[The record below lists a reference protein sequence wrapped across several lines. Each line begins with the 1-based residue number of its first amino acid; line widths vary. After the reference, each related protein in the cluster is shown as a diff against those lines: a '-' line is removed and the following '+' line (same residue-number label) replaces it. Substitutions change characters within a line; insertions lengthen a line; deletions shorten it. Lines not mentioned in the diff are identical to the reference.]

1 MTVTESDI
9 TKAALRTAVAQV
21 CLAIGWNSIHQTPLN
36 ILVDVLHKYGH
47 SLTLI
52 ISIFY
57 DRNFRYIHTI
67 GRVSRDRAEMYGRTD
82 SNVLDLALTFDDL
95 GVNIP
100 DLEEFVQHIEVAPAA
115 EVPEYPVPAQD
126 NLNHLRPGSKEVIF
140 EYF

>member
-1 MTVTESDI
+1 
-9 TKAALRTAVAQV
+9 
-21 CLAIGWNSIHQTPLN
+21 
-36 ILVDVLHKYGH
+36 
-47 SLTLI
+47 
-52 ISIFY
+52 
-57 DRNFRYIHTI
+57 
-67 GRVSRDRAEMYGRTD
+67 MYGRTD

-140 EYF
+140 EYFSILDIFFSMPLIFLGAAPAAARV